1 MVGNTGGMG
10 GFFGVLWRIGK
21 GFPISEAQPYK
32 PSWSYWLFVEVQR
45 RFRIRDQGRVGQ
57 ICEKFNALRAD
68 GKRFAG
74 VTRHKCLD
82 KVYIGS
88 FFSPKWL

>member
-1 MVGNTGGMG
+1 MFHLRMDRMVGNTGGMG

-45 RFRIRDQGRVGQ
+45 GLGSGIKESIGQ
-57 ICEKFNALRAD
+57 
-68 GKRFAG
+68 
-74 VTRHKCLD
+74 T
-82 KVYIGS
+82 
-88 FFSPKWL
+88 

>member
-32 PSWSYWLFVEVQR
+32 PSWSYWLFVEVPR
-45 RFRIRDQGRVGQ
+45 VVSDQGSR
-57 ICEKFNALRAD
+57 KFNALRAD
-68 GKRFAG
+68 GKRFADLQ
-74 VTRHKCLD
+74 VSHATNAWIRC
-82 KVYIGS
+82 I
-88 FFSPKWL
+88 